1 MALPKAIQA
10 EVDRATAIEQ
20 QLAQPAAPAAENP
33 APAANTE
40 PDVPADVPV
49 EQPAEVVRQP
59 DETPAAPDEVEVYRQ
74 RYKVLQTKYD
84 AEVPRLHQ
92 QVRESE
98 RRMAHLE
105 AELKAMREKPQAEPE
120 QPQQSS
126 QKDVEEFGADLVAMV
141 HRIAAEAAANA
152 ARRLEAKFREELAK
166 VGSHVGDVSQQVA
179 ASKTN
184 EFWGAVLHFVPDW
197 DAINSNPAWVAWL
210 DTRAPGSLHTYRAL
224 AEEAIAQFNPEPVV
238 ELAKLWKSQ
247 QAPEKPA
254 GKKPE
259 LQKQVSPPAARAS
272 GPAPDT
278 APIFTMKDVEQ
289 MGDPRFIARLSEA
302 EYAQRSAAIDQ
313 ALVEGR
319 IRMS

>member
-20 QLAQPAAPAAENP
+20 QLAQPAAPAADTS

-40 PDVPADVPV
+40 PATPADVPV
-49 EQPAEVVRQP
+49 EQPAEVAHQP
-59 DETPAAPDEVEVYRQ
+59 DETPAQTESEDIYRR
-74 RYKVLQTKYD
+74 RYEALQGKFN
-84 AEVPRLHQ
+84 AEVPRLTR
-92 QVRESE
+92 QVQESE
-98 RRMAHLE
+98 RLIAQMQADLQ
-105 AELKAMREKPQAEPE
+105 ALREKVKSEPE

-141 HRIAAEAAANA
+141 NRLAAEAATNA

-166 VGSHVGDVSQQVA
+166 VGSHVGTVTQQVEE
-179 ASKTN
+179 SKTN

-197 DAINSNPAWVAWL
+197 DAVNSNPAWVAWL

-247 QAPEKPA
+247 QAPAAPA

-278 APIFTMKDVEQ
+278 APVFTMKDVEQ
-289 MGDPRFIARLSEA
+289 MGDPRFIARMSEA